1 MFATLVGSA
10 LALSVLR
17 FWLLPEASRFREQL
31 QSQAS
36 ERLGATVR
44 IGALSARMLGLEP
57 QLVLRDLS
65 VVSRSS
71 GLEVL
76 RLNKVGLGVSL
87 VQSLLQ
93 RSPVLTS
100 LRLEEAKVLLERG
113 ADGSFGI
120 AGLSSGG
127 GNPLWLY
134 PLERLTLRDIDLAW
148 RAPHVPA
155 PLPLGRLNLSWRSRE
170 AHHRL
175 SALLRLAP
183 ELGSRIVLAADL
195 TGPAIEPSNW
205 RGAVYLKASD
215 LQFGA
220 PLAGLFPEQVALR
233 AGVGDLEIWGQWAA
247 GALANAR
254 GRVELARPV
263 FGLAGGSDPA
273 GSQVSLDGFASRFVW
288 ERTGRGWELA
298 FGGLSLEQAGQ
309 RGPPVDL
316 AVALEADAASGSVL
330 RAAASD
336 LRLEDVLLFG
346 KALPPGALRKALDDM
361 QPAGVIT
368 QPELVVGLN
377 GGGRFGFCG
386 GFRDLVVHPGGAL
399 PGAGP
404 LRGRVCGSDRR
415 GLGGIALA
423 SGEVGAP
430 RLWPRPVAL
439 EVLEARWR
447 WEREEDGLRLDLP
460 AFGLKAPGLHGTASG
475 QVLLLP
481 GGGPPFVDLQARLY
495 DVDARR
501 LRDYLPLSAM
511 PDNTARWLRGAFA
524 GGRIETADVLLRG
537 PLAAFP
543 FRGGEG
549 VFQARAQLEKVELM
563 FHPDWPPAQ
572 GLSAQLDFQRAGMD
586 ITAHAVEVGGVQ
598 VQNARAHAGDFG
610 LDPWLLISGNIQ
622 TDVRRALEFLEKT
635 PLRQIPQR
643 VFKYTEPS
651 GPTDIDLKL
660 SVYLPSDRDDVRVDG
675 KAALKNALME
685 FPDLN
690 VAIRQMSGTLK
701 FSESGLMADGVKGT
715 VLGSPVSLGVGEAG
729 DAIRVELKG
738 KAGVEELD
746 RLAPVAHVE
755 DYLKGASAYR
765 LAADIPKELAPGGE
779 PMRMTLESRLDGL
792 AVLLP
797 APIGKPGALQR
808 SLRLELAFPSGE
820 DLPMRVVY
828 GADSLADLWFDE
840 HDGRYD
846 FGGGDI
852 RVGRVTGKPSRSAG
866 LRLRARLGEVDGAAW
881 RDALARISRRGPP
894 AGLLKSF
901 SLQTDDLR
909 WDGRRL
915 GPLSLEMTQAGG
927 DWKGWIDGALAQGDI
942 LLKAPQF
949 GYPSLKLDL
958 KQLSL
963 PDSDTIG
970 TSRPTAAE
978 SLAADSM
985 PALQVRSD
993 RTRWRGADLGVLTL
1007 QAERWTQGLNI
1018 KDFSLVRENHRLQ
1031 LKGSWLG
1038 LGGAAETRLEGKL
1051 DIQDLGVF
1059 LTGLGF
1065 GKEIRDT
1072 PSQAQ
1077 FALAWP
1083 GAPQDLSAAGV
1094 RGSVELK
1101 LGRGSV
1107 LNMEPGLGR
1116 ALAVLNLDSLKRL
1129 LLLDFSDM
1137 FGKGL
1142 SYDSMRGRFELGGGQ
1157 ARNSSFLIDAAAGTI
1172 LISGRVGLVARDLD
1186 ETVTVIPHTLASLP
1200 MSGVMLG
1207 SAAVG
1212 AALSVAGKLVGQDSV
1227 SIASNRYAIKG
1238 SWDNPQVSRSEGNMP
1253 LDVLNRAWSGLK
1265 NFSGFGSKGEEGVN
1279 E

>member
-1 MFATLVGSA
+1 MGSA
-10 LALSVLR
+10 LALSALR

-36 ERLGATVR
+36 DRLGATVR
-44 IGALSARMLGLEP
+44 IGSLSARMLGLEP

-65 VVSRSS
+65 VVSRST

-76 RLNKVGLGVSL
+76 RLSKVGLGVSL
-87 VQSLLQ
+87 LQSLLQ

-100 LRLEEAKVLLERG
+100 LRLEEANVLLERG
-113 ADGSFGI
+113 ADGSPGI
-120 AGLSSGG
+120 SGLSAEGG
-127 GNPLWLY
+127 PPLWL
-134 PLERLTLRDIDLAW
+134 LALDRLTLRDIELTW
-148 RAPHVPA
+148 RDREAVKA
-155 PLPLGRLNLSWRSRE
+155 MSLGRLNLSWRSRE

-175 SALLRLAP
+175 SAVLQLVP
-183 ELGSRIVLAADL
+183 ELGSRIALAADL
-195 TGPAIEPSNW
+195 SGAAADPSGW
-205 RGAVYLKASD
+205 QGGIYLKASD
-215 LQFGA
+215 LQLGT
-220 PLAGLFPEQVALR
+220 PLAGLFPEQVTLR
-233 AGVGDLEIWGQWAA
+233 AGASDLELWGQWAA
-247 GALANAR
+247 GGLASVR
-254 GRVELARPV
+254 GRVELARPA
-263 FGLAGGSDPA
+263 FALAGGGDPL
-273 GSQVSLDGFASRFVW
+273 GSVVTLDSLVSRIVW
-288 ERTGRGWELA
+288 QRTGQGWELA
-298 FGGLSLEQAGQ
+298 LGGLSLEQAAQ

-316 AVALEADAASGSVL
+316 ALALEADAAGGSVL

-336 LRLEDVLLFG
+336 LRLEDVLLFR
-346 KALPPGALRKALDDM
+346 KLLPPGALRKALDDL

-368 QPELVVGLN
+368 QPEFVVGLN
-377 GGGRFGFCG
+377 GSGRFGFCG
-386 GFRDLVVHPGGAL
+386 GFRDLVVRPWGAV

-404 LRGRVCGSDRR
+404 LRGSACGSDRR
-415 GLGGIALA
+415 GLGRIALA
-423 SGEVGAP
+423 SGEVEAP
-430 RLWPRPVAL
+430 RLWPHPVAL
-439 EVLEARWR
+439 EALEARWR
-447 WEREEDGLRLDLP
+447 WERESDGLRLDIP
-460 AFGLKAPGLHGTASG
+460 ALGVKAPGLQGSASG
-475 QVLLLP
+475 QLRLP
-481 GGGPPFVDLQARLY
+481 PEGGPPFVDLQARLF

-511 PDNTARWLRGAFA
+511 PETTARWLRGAFSA
-524 GGRIETADVLLRG
+524 GRIDTADVLLRG
-537 PLAAFP
+537 LLAAFP

-549 VFQARAQLEKVELM
+549 VFQARAQLENVELM
-563 FHPDWPPAQ
+563 FNPDWPPAQ

-586 ITAHAVEVGGVQ
+586 IIARGAVEIGGVQ
-598 VQNARAHAGDFG
+598 VQNARAHAGDLD
-610 LDPWLLISGNIQ
+610 LDPWLLISGNIP
-622 TDVRRALEFLEKT
+622 TDVRSALEFLEKT

-690 VAIRQMSGTLK
+690 IGIRQLNGTLK
-701 FSESGLMADGVKGT
+701 FSETGLKADGVKGT
-715 VLGSPVSLGVGEAG
+715 LLGSPVSLGVGEAG

-738 KAGVEELD
+738 EAGVEELH
-746 RLAPVAHVE
+746 RLAPAAHVE

-765 LAADIPKELAPGGE
+765 LVADIPKELAPGVE
-779 PMRMTLESRLDGL
+779 PMRMMLESRLDGL

-820 DLPMRVVY
+820 DLPMRIVY
-828 GADSLADLWFDE
+828 GPDGLAELWFDE

-852 RVGRVTGKPSRSAG
+852 LVGRVTAKPSRAGG
-866 LRLRARLGEVDGAAW
+866 LRLHARVGELDATAW
-881 RDALARISRRGPP
+881 RDALARIGRRGPP
-894 AGLLKSF
+894 AGLLKSV
-901 SLQTDDLR
+901 SVQTDDLR

-915 GPLSLEMTQAGG
+915 GPMSLKLSQVGS
-927 DWKGWIDGALAQGDI
+927 DWKGSVDGAIAQGDI

-949 GYPSLKLDL
+949 GYPLLKLDL
-958 KQLSL
+958 NQLSL
-963 PDSDTIG
+963 PDTETAG
-970 TSRPTAAE
+970 PSRPTAAA
-978 SLAADSM
+978 SIAADSM
-985 PALQVRSD
+985 PALQVRSR
-993 RTRWRGADLGVLTL
+993 RTQWRGMNLGALTL
-1007 QAERWTQGLNI
+1007 QAERWTQGLNV
-1018 KDFSLVRENHRLQ
+1018 KELSLAHENHRLQ

-1038 LGGAAETRLEGKL
+1038 LVGTAETRLEGTL
-1051 DIQDLGVF
+1051 DIQDLGLF

-1072 PSQAQ
+1072 PTQTR

-1083 GAPQDLSAAGV
+1083 GAPQNLSAAGV
-1094 RGSVELK
+1094 RGSVDLQ

-1157 ARNSSFLIDAAAGTI
+1157 ARNSRFLIDAATGTI
-1172 LISGRVGLVARDLD
+1172 LISGRVGLVAKDLD

-1212 AALSVAGKLVGQDSV
+1212 AALSVAGKLVGQGSV

-1238 SWDNPQVSRSEGNMP
+1238 SWDDPQVTRSEGNMP

-1265 NFSGFGSKGEEGVN
+1265 DFSGFGSKGEEGVN